1 MKRKRHLGSILLSF
15 AAAAVCLLLIA
26 GCGKTTTV
34 KLEELDT
41 RPVSS
46 TSDILPTD
54 AEIQVPATEETEAFE
69 PSKTKPD
76 RNEQTEPSIE
86 DTEPAIEEKEPV
98 AEETESV
105 TEETEPVVDETE
117 SQIVSQSEETD
128 EREPTA
134 RIYILNKSSKKIHYP
149 SCSSVRKMSKK
160 NRLEFEGTMKELKEM
175 GYVPCGGC
183 RPK

>member
-76 RNEQTEPSIE
+76 VE

>member
-1 MKRKRHLGSILLSF
+1 MKRKRYLGSILLSF
-15 AAAAVCLLLIA
+15 AAAAMCLLLIA

-46 TSDILPTD
+46 TSDTLSTD
-54 AEIQVPATEETEAFE
+54 VEIQVPATEEAEAFD

-76 RNEQTEPSIE
+76 RNEQTEPSVE

>member
-1 MKRKRHLGSILLSF
+1 MKRKRHLGSISLSF

-54 AEIQVPATEETEAFE
+54 AEIQVPAT
-69 PSKTKPD
+69 
-76 RNEQTEPSIE
+76 E

-175 GYVPCGGC
+175 GYVPCGSC

>member
-1 MKRKRHLGSILLSF
+1 MKRKRHLGPILLSF
-15 AAAAVCLLLIA
+15 AAAAMCLLLIA

-41 RPVSS
+41 RPVSF

-54 AEIQVPATEETEAFE
+54 VEIQVPATEETEAFE

-76 RNEQTEPSIE
+76 RNEQTKLSVEN
-86 DTEPAIEEKEPV
+86 TEPAIEEKEPV
-98 AEETESV
+98 AE
-105 TEETEPVVDETE
+105 ETE

-149 SCSSVRKMSKK
+149 SCSSVRKMNKK

-175 GYVPCGGC
+175 GYVPCGSC